1 MRNFFKNLKQ
11 ISIRL
16 GYSLDSNLSR
26 FCVASLILIVLGGF
40 TMNAWG
46 STLKGKTA
54 VGSGKGTAK
63 VEVCYYSG
71 AVVDDNSTTGSSLV
85 EAKTSAVTRVSWFY
99 CTFTATPADGYYFD
113 AWYTNS
119 ACSQGK
125 QTANSYSTGYYKNTL
140 GTREDIYYAK
150 FLPITVSSAGS
161 ASTSFNHPETKT
173 VTLYFP
179 VSANA
184 DANADFNAPTIEANT
199 GWSISSWNLNT
210 STHKVEVICSYA
222 ASSDISKGAHSATV
236 TLKAK
241 SNNSNTGTV
250 TANVDLTPTLT
261 YKNGSVDISV
271 SSTDKTVINV
281 DTLRT
286 AYKGADNVAGDGTIT
301 YALKTANSNVSLTS
315 AGIFYAKAEGTYT
328 IVASATQKRYYA
340 QTAEFTI
347 TVGKRTPVITWD
359 EPEHIYASDVLS
371 NPASASYKGNN
382 VTLTRTYT
390 SLNEGVMTVNGT
402 NITANPQLT
411 VESNCTIRVVTTE
424 TAYYKSVTAEH
435 VYFVEPKATPLF
447 KLNGEDLP
455 ESPVKSLNLLIGETA
470 TMTFENTDETNNRF
484 SYPQNSKI
492 TYVTYDH
499 STGIIT
505 GKKAGDEVIQ
515 FAQTGT
521 PTIFEHTRSIHV
533 YVHKHNV
540 TLTTTLNG
548 GTWKVD
554 SVYTGSVY
562 GIETTT
568 GDANQAMN
576 AVTVTSS
583 NENVLKPVDGGWK
596 AVGAGTATLTIAQA
610 NNDYWTGDTITATI
624 TVEKYVPEFEW
635 HLPAT
640 VNYNRAFE
648 HPVTSTNTDDGC
660 TFTYVSSNTS
670 VINHVNGALR
680 TFEKSG
686 NNISIQVTQAGNYKW
701 AEHTETFYVNVEKLA
716 DHVPFTMNTSAV
728 KDAVYGGKANK
739 GSISCS
745 SSGTITL
752 YQNGGLAVWTANP
765 LYYTIHF
772 SGIPKD
778 VTFTYSQSMA
788 SSTAIGATGKSFIVY
803 ESADGSSWSEAWTSD
818 GALGNTNDHTKTQS
832 LKPSTRYLKFFF
844 DGTYAGYYKN
854 IAVTERTEI
863 NGVNSVDFGTTD
875 AGSNATNK
883 NITIDW
889 YNVNPLTLSITGTNA
904 SQFSVSPTSIASAK
918 DSYAEKVPVTLSYKH
933 DRGGNDA
940 ANLVIS
946 DGVTTKTISLS
957 GVTEKMT
964 PAITWKENLSPL
976 SRGENVTDP
985 ATAPVSLTYSSSAT
999 TIVDIDGN
1007 ILKPLKKGNA
1017 TITASFDGTN
1027 DPVWNSNSSTIDVEV
1042 TDMHAQH
1049 IIWNQ
1054 TFTRLKWTD
1063 KPELSDKNTADFDL
1077 VATVNYYDVDLEQ
1090 EVLLDHTITFTSDDP
1105 SVVQVLPGNILHVVG
1120 IGTTT
1125 LRAHVDGI
1133 TNEFVEANVSRPV
1146 VVREPS
1152 LDCDTWVLENKSGSI
1167 AVINEVFFDLDGEA
1181 DSLYFDAWR
1190 EIIHIVFDFSDGDLY
1205 VAEVYEDGSEKVLW
1219 NNETP
1224 LNTPQSYKCPLSR
1237 DAKKVHFYTTIGAT
1251 GYHNFANVYARAA
1264 RYVELDDTK
1273 DKVSEHMAFTADEV
1287 KPGKQVA
1294 KSFVVNYSNITDQL
1308 VVEHTATERFS
1319 ITPSVLGNEC
1329 GDKGRTTVN
1338 VTFLSNDVDT
1348 YYDTITIHNANQSV
1362 TVYVAAE
1369 VDKHHQQITWN
1380 PATTNLKTTD
1390 NVTFNASTSGA
1401 SAGLSVRYSVIEG
1414 SDVASVN
1421 ATTGELTI
1429 IKGGSVTI
1437 QADADGDGLTYYDAD
1452 PVNYTFTISKVTPE
1466 ITELPT
1472 AATMTMPNTNLASC
1486 GLTGGTASVDGSFDW
1501 QNKAINATLNNT
1513 GYTVVFTPNNDDW
1526 YNTATCTV
1534 VVPVNKQVNTI
1545 TWDFNV
1551 TEMYCNADYTFDA
1564 TATSG
1569 LDIRYETSNSAAAYV
1584 DGNNHLSIITGG
1596 EVTITA
1602 YQDGD
1607 DDWAAATPVS
1617 KTFTIRRFTPQI
1629 ITLPTAA
1636 PMSIG
1641 CLLSNASLTGGYVSL
1656 DNVQVLGSFAWE
1668 NGNTQV
1674 ENTAGTFPRTV
1685 IFTPSNTNYYEP
1697 VSTTMNVVVE
1707 KYGPTITSNNLQAT
1721 SIEFPQTL
1729 SYSTLSGTVT
1739 AWDYVKVPN
1748 VEVTGTVVWQD
1759 ETTVLRPGQQ
1769 TGIALF
1775 VPDDTDWYNSVP
1787 LSVNVVVTGGYVFDG
1802 TTTSWTEQ
1810 TNWEGNLVP
1819 GTDDPVII
1827 KKDVEIATNVM
1838 VGSLMI
1844 DKDINVIVKD
1854 GGVLNVG
1861 SDDSGTGIGEYG
1873 NLRVNKGGEVKLNGT
1888 LKVNDFIIESAIGTS
1903 DGTSRSGQL
1912 ENVNN
1917 LQLYGDAYIDITF
1930 DPSGTLNTTEW
1941 YGFTVP
1947 FTVNGSNGIYQMQD
1961 DSTFIK
1967 ATYGV
1972 HYILTSFDGTRRAT
1986 TGKGWKHG
1994 STILQPGRFYMF
2006 GGDSHHNTY
2015 RFKQMPGTALPTTN
2029 TSLSLYD
2036 AADGG
2041 DANWNAV
2048 GNATLHHVSVA
2059 FENSGLP
2066 TYVQVFENGAST
2078 YKAISTNEA
2087 NFVVGCPFFIQA
2099 KEETELI
2106 LNNPTAATAYYAPA
2120 RNSENAPSYK
2130 ISIEPEDGGY
2140 SDQIYISA
2148 SQEASAEYEIGHDL
2162 SKAGIGKRTAQMWVN
2177 AYGKQLCVNEAE
2189 LNNSV
2194 AQYNLGMYAPANGGY
2209 RIAASATPEGVT
2221 LYLTQNGNII
2231 WNLSKMPYVADLMK
2245 GDCNE
2250 YGILMLV
2257 QKSNVSTDVENIN
2270 NPDNEGIEKIIL
2282 NNRLYIL
2289 RDGEMYDATGAKIQ

>member
-1 MRNFFKNLKQ
+1 MRNFYKNLKTLALTLTRVGHKSD
-11 ISIRL
+11 SI
-16 GYSLDSNLSR
+16 LSR
-26 FCVASLILIVLGGF
+26 FCLVSLILLVMGGF

-85 EAKTSAVTRVSWFY
+85 EAKTSAVTGVSWFY

-125 QTANSYSTGYYKNTL
+125 QTANSYSTGYYKSTF
-140 GTREDIYYAK
+140 GTREDIYYAR
-150 FLPITVSSAGS
+150 FLPVTVSSAGS
-161 ASTSFNHPETKT
+161 ASTSFNHPEPKT

-179 VSANA
+179 VSDKA

-210 STHKVEVICSYA
+210 STHKVEVICSYT

-261 YKNGSVDISV
+261 YKNSSVDISV
-271 SSTDKTVINV
+271 SDADKTIINV

-301 YALKTANSNVSLTS
+301 YSLKTVNSNVSLTS

-328 IVASATQKRYYA
+328 IVASATKKRYYA

-359 EPEHIYASDVLS
+359 EPEHIYASNVLS

-411 VESNCTIRVVTTE
+411 VESNCTIRVVTTG
-424 TAYYKSVTAEH
+424 TGYYKSVTAEH

-484 SYPQNSKI
+484 SYPQNNKI

-596 AVGAGTATLTIAQA
+596 AVGAGQATLTIAQA

-624 TVEKYVPEFEW
+624 TVEKYVPTITW
-635 HLPAT
+635 HLEASYPWGAHILT
-640 VNYNRAFE
+640 
-648 HPVTSTNTDDGC
+648 PVTSSNEELPFTLTSSDPTKADYVDGKIEVYNVSGNV
-660 TFTYVSSNTS
+660 TFTLS
-670 VINHVNGALR
+670 
-680 TFEKSG
+680 
-686 NNISIQVTQAGNYKW
+686 QQGNYKW
-701 AEHTETFYVNVEKLA
+701 ADAAQNLTFMFNCFKPEN
-716 DHVPFTMNTSAV
+716 HVPFTLATNNYKHYEKSTSRASWSSPGYYLGDGGWTT
-728 KDAVYGGKANK
+728 KDDYV
-739 GSISCS
+739 IIRF
-745 SSGTITL
+745 T
-752 YQNGGLAVWTANP
+752 
-765 LYYTIHF
+765 
-772 SGIPKD
+772 GIPQ
-778 VTFTYSQSMA
+778 TL
-788 SSTAIGATGKSFIVY
+788 SFDKILETSWGQLPGTHLCQVY
-803 ESADGSSWSEAWTSD
+803 ESVDGNSWGAAIWTHD
-818 GALGNTNDHTKTQS
+818 ERVAQKNGNSVNLQ
-832 LKPSTRYLKFFF
+832 PSTRYIKFAYH
-844 DGTYAGYYKN
+844 GTVYCDYNN
-854 IAVTERTEI
+854 ISVTERKEVSAPTS
-863 NGVNSVDFGTTD
+863 VTFPTNSVDASANTQTV
-875 AGSNATNK
+875 NVN
-883 NITIDW
+883 W
-889 YNVNPLTLSITGTNA
+889 YNIKPCTVTITGPNA
-904 SQFSVSPTSIASAK
+904 SFFHLADDSPEIASAIDDYGTK
-918 DSYAEKVPVTLSYKH
+918 AIKVSYAYPEGGTHTATLHIESEDGYT
-933 DRGGNDA
+933 
-940 ANLVIS
+940 ANVA
-946 DGVTTKTISLS
+946 LS
-957 GVTEKMT
+957 ATSNKLT
-964 PAITWKENLSPL
+964 PAITWKENLTPM
-976 SRGENVTDP
+976 SRGENVENPALSPVTLVYTSTDS
-985 ATAPVSLTYSSSAT
+985 TV
-999 TIVDIDGN
+999 VDIEGN
-1007 ILKPLKKGNA
+1007 TLKPLKKGTA
-1017 TITASFDGTN
+1017 TITASFDGTS
-1027 DPVWNSNSSTIDVEV
+1027 DTKYNSNSSTIDVEV
-1042 TDMHAQH
+1042 TDMKVLH
-1049 IIWNQ
+1049 ITWPQ
-1054 TFTRLKWTD
+1054 TFTRLKYSSE
-1063 KPELSDKNTADFDL
+1063 KPEKTTANFAL
-1077 VATVNYYDVDLEQ
+1077 TATVSYFDPDTKEEINIDRTV
-1090 EVLLDHTITFTSDDP
+1090 TFTSGDNT
-1105 SVVQVLPGNILHVVG
+1105 VVQVLKGNILHVVG
-1120 IGTTT
+1120 EGNTT
-1125 LRAHVDGI
+1125 LTAHVDGI
-1133 TNEFVEANVSRPV
+1133 ENEFIEANVVRAV
-1146 VVREPS
+1146 KVREPS
-1152 LDCDTWVLENKSGSI
+1152 TDCDTYILEDAHESLFTEINSFDGVKKEYTLSGEPGYLTFSAWTERWYLGKI
-1167 AVINEVFFDLDGEA
+1167 GFDPAGDLKVAQLIDGEWNA
-1181 DSLYFDAWR
+1181 IWSNGLQVGVEQSFGPIELDRRATKIKFYK
-1190 EIIHIVFDFSDGDLY
+1190 
-1205 VAEVYEDGSEKVLW
+1205 EVGS
-1219 NNETP
+1219 T
-1224 LNTPQSYKCPLSR
+1224 C
-1237 DAKKVHFYTTIGAT
+1237 
-1251 GYHNFANVYARAA
+1251 YHNFAEGYITLA
-1264 RYVELDDTK
+1264 RYVELDNTPK
-1273 DKVSEHMAFTADEV
+1273 KTTSNIAFTTSET
-1287 KPGKQVA
+1287 KPGVA
-1294 KSFVVNYSNITDQL
+1294 VVKTFTVNYSNITDQL
-1308 VVEHTATERFS
+1308 QVDLTGSDKFS
-1319 ITPSVLGNEC
+1319 ILSATTIGEEC
-1329 GDKGRTTVN
+1329 GDKGTATVE
-1338 VTFLSNDVDT
+1338 VQFLSNDVAH
-1348 YYDTITIHNANQSV
+1348 YEGTITVHNENQSV
-1362 TVYVAAE
+1362 TVNLSAD
-1369 VDKHHQQITWN
+1369 VDKHAQQITWN
-1380 PATTNLKTTD
+1380 PETTDLKTTD
-1390 NVTFNASTSGA
+1390 NVTFDATTSGSA
-1401 SAGLSVRYSVIEG
+1401 AGLSVTYVVTEG
-1414 SDVASVN
+1414 SDVATVN
-1421 ATTGELTI
+1421 ETTGELTI
-1429 IKGGSVTI
+1429 IKDGTVTI
-1437 QADADGDGLTYYDAD
+1437 EARAAGNDSYYAATAV
-1452 PVNYTFTISKVTPE
+1452 PTTFTISKVTPS
-1466 ITELPT
+1466 ITAIPM
-1472 AATMTMPNTNLASC
+1472 AATMTMPNTNLGSC
-1486 GLTGGTASVDGSFDW
+1486 GLTGGTASVDGSFAWLD
-1501 QNKAINATLNNT
+1501 KTINATLNNT
-1513 GYTVVFTPNNDDW
+1513 GYTVVFTPDNDDW

-1569 LDIRYETSNSAAAYV
+1569 LDIRYETSNASSAYV

-1775 VPDDTDWYNSVP
+1775 VPDSTDWYNAVP

-1827 KKDVEIATNVM
+1827 KKDVEITTNVM

-2036 AADGG
+2036 AADGS

-2099 KEETELI
+2099 KEKTELI

-2209 RIAASATPEGVT
+2209 RIAASATPEEVT
-2221 LYLTQNGNII
+2221 LYLTMNGNII

-2245 GDCNE
+2245 GESNE

-2289 RDGEMYDATGAKIQ
+2289 RDGEIYDATGAKIQ